1 MPEVTSQAVLKR
13 WMAFELRR
21 RREAASMPTDSGGVR
36 KVQQND
42 AAQLLGCKREKIAHL
57 ESGRN
62 VPTKLEVEAL
72 FDLYGCPDD
81 VGWFLEMVKKIDRRR
96 RTNPPERSHEPSRYG
111 LYAGLEEGAA
121 AVEGADLVVLNGLAQ
136 TRASAELMMR
146 SNADLSEEEV
156 EERTEHRLQRQAI
169 LHREGN
175 PVKLWLV
182 VAWSVLEDLPG
193 SKADRHEQLGHLLE
207 LGALSNIDLQV
218 LRRGAGVH
226 KASRGPFT
234 KLTFAIPGD
243 HGLVYVET
251 ATKGLFFEEQEEIEK
266 YDLIMND
273 LRAKAA
279 DQGES
284 RRWIENLWKETK

>member
-121 AVEGADLVVLNGLAQ
+121 AVEGADL
-136 TRASAELMMR
+136 E
-146 SNADLSEEEV
+146 
-156 EERTEHRLQRQAI
+156 AI

-175 PVKLWLV
+175 PVNLWLV
-182 VAWSVLEDLPG
+182 IAWSVLEDLPG
-193 SKADRHEQLGHLLE
+193 SNEDRHEQLGHLLE
-207 LGALSNIDLQV
+207 LGALPNVDVQV

-251 ATKGLFFEEQEEIEK
+251 ATKGLFFEEQDEIEK